1 LNNYYLIKYESKHQQ
16 GPKAGPYI
24 HSLDCI
30 GNDPVSKLYKN
41 MKTRLPSHKVIIKPP
56 YPRDPG
62 LIAINA
68 GDNRIE
74 VWTCSQDGRRYQ
86 QVAAFDN
93 ALVQLSGDPA
103 IGKLVLDN
111 YVKMIT
117 LRADRVSWC

>member
-1 LNNYYLIKYESKHQQ
+1 
-16 GPKAGPYI
+16 
-24 HSLDCI
+24 
-30 GNDPVSKLYKN
+30 

-74 VWTCSQDGRRYQ
+74 V
-86 QVAAFDN
+86 AAFDN

-103 IGKLVLDN
+103 IGQLVLDN